1 MSFNKNNFNILFIV
15 TKYYTFLTADK
26 AEKTVSKLDT
36 IKDVANASY
45 QKKLKLVTL
54 IQIIWTPFMLW

>member
-1 MSFNKNNFNILFIV
+1 MSFNKNNFNILKFIV
-15 TKYYTFLTADK
+15 TKYYTYLTADK

-54 IQIIWTPFMLW
+54 IQIN